1 MFFAA
6 SGLQSMRLRWFSTSS
21 TKSETK
27 LKMWGHDMFDTTPV
41 TIQLT
46 YLISAGT
53 TEDALLLAAA
63 RLFPNLTTAEL
74 SRRAP
79 GRQGAALIPQ

>member
-1 MFFAA
+1 
-6 SGLQSMRLRWFSTSS
+6 
-21 TKSETK
+21 
-27 LKMWGHDMFDTTPV
+27 MWGHDMFDTTPV

-46 YLISAGT
+46 HLISAGT

-74 SRRAP
+74 SPALQVATAEAERRAAKA
-79 GRQGAALIPQ
+79 RH

>member
-1 MFFAA
+1 
-6 SGLQSMRLRWFSTSS
+6 
-21 TKSETK
+21 
-27 LKMWGHDMFDTTPV
+27 MWGHDMFDTTPV

-74 SRRAP
+74 FQALQVATAEAERRAAKA
-79 GRQGAALIPQ
+79 RH